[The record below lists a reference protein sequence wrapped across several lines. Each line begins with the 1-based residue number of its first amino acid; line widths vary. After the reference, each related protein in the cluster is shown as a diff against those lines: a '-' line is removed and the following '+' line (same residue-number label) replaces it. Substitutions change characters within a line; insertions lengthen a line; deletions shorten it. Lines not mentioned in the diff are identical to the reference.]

1 MSTTISEMS
10 YIKFTTLQNI
20 LKVFKSW
27 QTINI
32 DLPLLVIPMLFSGF
46 GLCRIVVFT
55 ATLAFFFLRTI
66 GKGNSPSHGHADQH
80 GMDVAYNLYNTAFDY
95 CSMT

>member
-1 MSTTISEMS
+1 M
-10 YIKFTTLQNI
+10 KFTTLQNI

-32 DLPLLVIPMLFSGF
+32 DLLLLVIPMLFSGF
-46 GLCRIVVFT
+46 GLCRIVVFI

-66 GKGNSPSHGHADQH
+66 GKGNSPSHGHAYQY
-80 GMDVAYNLYNTAFDY
+80 GMDVAYNLHNTAFDY